1 MPAARASEQP
11 CVALVARARAAA
23 MGKVR
28 APTAASPDAGE
39 SARQRRDAGQ
49 RASKEECKRRRELRL
64 LKHVEKHRQLKER
77 AAAAAAGGG
86 QTAPLPFPTAPDAG
100 RGVSR
105 TLALAV
111 PGSILENA
119 QSRELRAYLAGQVA
133 RAAAV
138 FCVDEVVV
146 FNDQGAAALRPGA
159 DGSRLRAPECCDQLA
174 RLLQYMECPQY
185 LRKLLF
191 PVHEDLRFAGLLNPL
206 DCPHHLRRT
215 EESQFREGVVAE
227 LPPVKGRYSLVNIGL
242 AREVRADR
250 LLEPGVRVTLRLDP
264 AGRRGTVVPPRVPR
278 IETGSYWGYAVRVA
292 LSLADVFAQCPHPGG
307 YDLLLGTSD
316 KGEPLDQLQVPTARH
331 ALVVFGGV
339 QGLEAALENDEKLTL
354 DDPADL
360 FDLYV
365 NSCPGQGS
373 RTIRTEEAI
382 LITLSAL
389 HPRLL
394 AADRAERANGSHPA
408 AEGAPGAE
416 GDSAAE
422 GAEGDAGQG
431 GGSDSSGE

>member
-1 MPAARASEQP
+1 
-11 CVALVARARAAA
+11 

-28 APTAASPDAGE
+28 APASPDAGE
-39 SARQRRDAGQ
+39 AAHRRGRDSGQ
-49 RASKEECKRRRELRL
+49 RPSKEERKKWRELRL

-86 QTAPLPFPTAPDAG
+86 QTAPLSFPAAPGAG

-159 DGSRLRAPECCDQLA
+159 EGSQLRAPECCEQLS

-215 EESQFREGVVAE
+215 EESEFREGVVAD
-227 LPPVKGRYSLVNIGL
+227 LPAVKGRYSLVNIGL
-242 AREVRADR
+242 TREVRADR

-264 AGRRGTVVPPRVPR
+264 DGRRGTVVPPRTPR
-278 IETGSYWGYAVRVA
+278 IEMGTYWGYSVRMA
-292 LSLADVFAQCPHPGG
+292 LSLADVFAQCLHPGG

-316 KGEPLDQLQVPTARH
+316 KGDPLDQLELPAAQH
-331 ALVVFGGV
+331 ALIVFGGV

-382 LITLSAL
+382 LITLAAL

-394 AADRAERANGSHPA
+394 AADRGAAGEGSGTA
-408 AEGAPGAE
+408 GEENGAE
-416 GDSAAE
+416 GGGATGGDCAAGE
-422 GAEGDAGQG
+422 GGDAAD
-431 GGSDSSGE
+431 GSESSD